1 LVYKSTGDESIYG
14 DMNIYNIQGALLFNT
29 RLQANILE
37 KEYIIP
43 YQLLS
48 GAYFIELKS
57 EDGIIQHN
65 MILVTE

>member
-1 LVYKSTGDESIYG
+1 
-14 DMNIYNIQGALLFNT
+14 MNIYNIQGALLFKT
-29 RLQANILE
+29 RLQASSLE